1 MASAHPKVNP
11 DKSTLTSG
19 RLLARNTIWNL
30 LGNGAPLLIAVVA
43 IPILIREL
51 GKDRFGIL
59 ALVWAVIGYASLFD
73 LGLGRALTQMVAQK
87 LGADEHDDVPGLVWT
102 SLILMTMLGVVGGI
116 VMAAVSPWLVDR
128 ALHVPSA
135 LQTETLRSFYLL
147 SFSVPIVVGTAG
159 LRGFL
164 EAHQRFDVV
173 NYLRIPTGIF
183 AFAGP
188 LLALPFSKTLP
199 PVVAIL
205 LLGRIASWIAYLL
218 FCMRIS
224 PALRERI
231 LWHRHA
237 VGPLMKFGG
246 WMTVSNVIGP
256 IMVTM
261 DRFVIG
267 AVLSV
272 TAVAY
277 YATPYEAITRLWIIP
292 SSVVAVV
299 FPAFSATFAGD
310 RERTAALY
318 DRSVKYILI
327 SLFPVVL
334 TVILFAPEILRV
346 WLGAE
351 FAAHSTA
358 PLQWL
363 TIGVF
368 VSSLSLVPLAL
379 VQGSGRPDL
388 TAKLHM
394 LELPIYLIALFLL
407 IQSHGIEGAA
417 LAWTGRVCL
426 DAVVLF
432 VMPPFLREQQP
443 ALRFRTSAL
452 VALAPIALGC
462 ATLLHD
468 FGAKLA
474 CLAAVLT
481 VFAAASW
488 FLILTREERQ
498 IAQRLRYPARVY
510 HSFSSQ

>member
-1 MASAHPKVNP
+1 MATAHPQVNP
-11 DKSTLTSG
+11 EKSKLTSG

-30 LGNGAPLLIAVVA
+30 LGNGAPLLVAVVS

-73 LGLGRALTQMVAQK
+73 LGLGRALTQIVAKK
-87 LGADEHDDVPGLVWT
+87 LGAGEHDDVPGLVWT
-102 SLILMTMLGVVGGI
+102 SLILMTMLGIVGGI
-116 VMAAVSPWLVDR
+116 AMAALSPWLVGHL
-128 ALHVPSA
+128 LHASST

-147 SFSVPIVVGTAG
+147 SFSVPIVVSSAG

-164 EAHQRFDVV
+164 EAHQRFDIV

-188 LLALPFSKTLP
+188 LLALPFSKALP

-205 LLGRIASWIAYLL
+205 LLGRMASWFACLV
-218 FCMRIS
+218 FCLRVS

-231 LWHRHA
+231 VWHGHA

-267 AVLSV
+267 ALLSV

-292 SSVVAVV
+292 SSLVAVV
-299 FPAFSATFAGD
+299 FPAFSTTFAGD
-310 RERTAALY
+310 RGRTAALY

-334 TVILFAPEILRV
+334 AVILFAPEILHV
-346 WLGAE
+346 WLGAD

-368 VSSLSLVPLAL
+368 VSSLSLVPSAL
-379 VQGSGRPDL
+379 LQGSGRPDL

-394 LELPIYLIALFLL
+394 IELPLYLLALFLL
-407 IQSHGIEGAA
+407 IRSRGIEGAA
-417 LAWTGRVCL
+417 LAWTARVCF
-426 DAVVLF
+426 DAVLLF
-432 VMPPFLREQQP
+432 VLPSFLREQQP

-452 VALAPIALGC
+452 VALAPIFLGC

-474 CLAAVLT
+474 CLA
-481 VFAAASW
+481 
-488 FLILTREERQ
+488 
-498 IAQRLRYPARVY
+498 
-510 HSFSSQ
+510 